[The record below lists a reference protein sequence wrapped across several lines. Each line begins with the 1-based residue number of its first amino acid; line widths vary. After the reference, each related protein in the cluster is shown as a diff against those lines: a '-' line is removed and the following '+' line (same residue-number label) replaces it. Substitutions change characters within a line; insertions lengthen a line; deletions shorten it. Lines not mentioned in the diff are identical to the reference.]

1 VDLGAQFCE
10 RCGRDSDSFA
20 SAHVSLHAC
29 PGCGVTCCS
38 DCWNLVDGACLKC
51 APFRLVETP
60 RREGTVLAAGSAAG
74 GARMADLH
82 ASRMTASMP
91 ARATATASRRAR
103 PGRRAGRIGIAAA
116 GAWVIVAA
124 MAVVTFGAV
133 PGRPGAPGQGPP
145 AASPAANALTSD
157 GSGRAV
163 PSATP
168 AQEGPRLRST
178 PRPAAGGSS
187 AAAPGA
193 SGVRTP
199 NARLGIPAAP
209 VAGGIGSRTPGSLA
223 GTRVGPSNGTGG
235 PPSATP
241 PPGPVWVPPP
251 TDSPTRTPEPTD
263 PEVTPPGGG

>member
-82 ASRMTASMP
+82 ASPVAASRP
-91 ARATATASRRAR
+91 ARATAAASRRAR

-124 MAVVTFGAV
+124 MAVATLGAF
-133 PGRPGAPGQGPP
+133 PGRPGASGEGSSGG
-145 AASPAANALTSD
+145 SPAIDVPASD
-157 GSGRAV
+157 GSGLA
-163 PSATP
+163 PASATP
-168 AQEGPRLRST
+168 TQEGSPERAT
-178 PRPAAGGSS
+178 PGQIRVGSS
-187 AAAPGA
+187 APPVLP
-193 SGVRTP
+193 SRV
-199 NARLGIPAAP
+199 P
-209 VAGGIGSRTPGSLA
+209 VAGGISSRTPGSLA
-223 GTRVGPSNGTGG
+223 GTPVGPSNGTGT

-251 TDSPTRTPEPTD
+251 TEDPTPTPTPSD
-263 PEVTPPGGG
+263 PQASPPGGG